1 MVTFKVY
8 FLNFLLN
15 TASLLMAVSN
25 YSCLIKHPSKQNR
38 SLAYCETNSK
48 LKEIDFNN
56 II

>member
-8 FLNFLLN
+8 FLIFLLN
-15 TASLLMAVSN
+15 IVSLLMAIIN
-25 YSCLIKHPSKQNR
+25 YSSLINYHSKQNH
-38 SLAYCETNSK
+38 SLAYCETNKK

>member
-1 MVTFKVY
+1 MVTFKVC

-25 YSCLIKHPSKQNR
+25 YSCLIKHHSKQNR